1 MRRCRLS
8 SDSVK
13 RLGLANLVNELTVVG
28 LLRRRAAN
36 SVNTQDLHE
45 QLEPDT
51 FLHSA
56 TEELL
61 YCTVKARQQVLQGEI
76 EPQHDDSAVP

>member
-13 RLGLANLVNELTVVG
+13 RLGLTNLVNELTVVG

-45 QLEPDT
+45 QLEADT
-51 FLHSA
+51 FLQGA
-56 TEELL
+56 T
-61 YCTVKARQQVLQGEI
+61 
-76 EPQHDDSAVP
+76 P